1 MLIKISQ
8 KVLCYQWLS
17 SLFLG
22 ILPATLTAIPVHAA
36 EKIYFAFGPLD
47 FSISLSSLETY
58 AETGKVEPDLKIVL
72 KRLNFTTKK
81 ELRSI
86 LQTSYDIE
94 ALPISQAFYD
104 PMGETILSNIGE
116 LIQTEAGVNGKFAL
130 RAALIQAAESG
141 DFNIIGVMR
150 KFPTQGIR
158 INTSEVSKTVK
169 DISQIFKDTNSA
181 IAQLGKISEAE
192 AATEPQVDYDKMP
205 NLRVKGKFE
214 FSTQNIK
221 IWHQNRN
228 RTYPVDLYVPVI
240 DNGSTDKIPVVV
252 ISHGLSSSRTYFA
265 ELAQFLASH
274 GFMVAV
280 PEHIGSNLE
289 QREALLAG
297 RAREL
302 FRLNEFIDRPLDVTY
317 LLDDLERRNR
327 TNFQGKLNL
336 KQVGI
341 IGHSFGGYTALVL
354 AGATADFE
362 QLSRECKQDVPNI
375 SLLLQ
380 CRALS
385 WEKSS
390 PERQILS
397 QGLQDSRIQLVIALN
412 PVSSSILGRKGISQI
427 QIPVVMGSA
436 GYDPATPVVTEQART
451 FSWLTTPEK
460 YLVLA
465 EGVSHNAELT
475 ALIKR
480 VLSPATSSQQIEK
493 EIELLQ
499 SNARA
504 IMLAFLQVYI
514 NDKANYRPYVRTSY
528 AKAISESPF
537 EFNMVR
543 SLTAEQW
550 AEILK

>member
-1 MLIKISQ
+1 MPRNITQKNFRNPWLI
-8 KVLCYQWLS
+8 
-17 SLFLG
+17 SLFMG
-22 ILPATLTAIPVHAA
+22 IIPAIFTAIPVYGA

-58 AETGKVEPDLKIVL
+58 AETGKVEPDLKVVL
-72 KRLNFTTKK
+72 KRLNPETRK
-81 ELRSI
+81 EVRQI

-94 ALPISQAFYD
+94 PLAISQAFYD

-141 DFNIIGVMR
+141 DFNIIGVLR
-150 KFPTQGIR
+150 KFPTPGIR
-158 INTSEVSKTVK
+158 INTSGVGKTIK

-181 IAQLGKISEAE
+181 IAQLGKISAAE
-192 AATEPQVDYDKMP
+192 AAAEPVVDYDKLP
-205 NLRVKGKFE
+205 NLRLPGKFK
-214 FSTQNIK
+214 FSSETIK

-228 RTYPVDLYVPVI
+228 RTYPVDLYIPVI
-240 DNGSTDKIPVVV
+240 ENGSTDKIPVVV
-252 ISHGLSSSRTYFA
+252 ISHGLSSSRTNFA
-265 ELAQFLASH
+265 GLAQFLASH
-274 GFMVAV
+274 GFVVAL
-280 PEHIGSNLE
+280 PEHIGSNIE

-297 RAREL
+297 RAREV

-317 LLDDLERRNR
+317 LLDDLERRNQA
-327 TNFQGKLNL
+327 NFQGKLNL

-380 CRALS
+380 CRALD
-385 WEKSS
+385 WQESS

-397 QGLQDSRIQLVIALN
+397 QGLREERIQLVIALN

-427 QIPVVMGSA
+427 EIPVVMGSA

-465 EGVSHNAELT
+465 EGVSHNTELT
-475 ALIKR
+475 ALINR
-480 VLSPATSSQQIEK
+480 VLSPASSSQQIEK

-504 IMLAFLQVYI
+504 MMLAFLQVYI
-514 NDKANYRPYVRTSY
+514 NDRANYRPYIRTSY
-528 AKAISESPF
+528 AKAISEPPF
-537 EFNMVR
+537 ELNMVR
-543 SLTAEQW
+543 SLTPE
-550 AEILK
+550 